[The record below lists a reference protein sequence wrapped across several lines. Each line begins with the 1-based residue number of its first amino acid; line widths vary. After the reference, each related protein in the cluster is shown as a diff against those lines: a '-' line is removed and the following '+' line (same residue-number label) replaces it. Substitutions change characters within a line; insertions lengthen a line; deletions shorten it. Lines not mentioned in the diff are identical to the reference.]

1 LHPGSGLQRPVI
13 HGYNIGLFFC
23 WGVRHDLAEKN
34 IIEDTKS
41 SGISVGHHD
50 TDNLI
55 RNNV

>member
-1 LHPGSGLQRPVI
+1 LQRPVI